1 LINVHLQFS
10 SIIVAYFYCL
20 FQMVVIV
27 PGPVSLTDQFFFIVL
42 SKKGMNADFR
52 HRNKSIEFF
61 YKNKS
66 IYMKTHLELF

>member
-1 LINVHLQFS
+1 
-10 SIIVAYFYCL
+10 
-20 FQMVVIV
+20 MVVIV